1 MVYSVLLLII
11 IILFMIADIDKK
23 GLDISSPILL
33 FSFMQAIS
41 LLIQILSFIFYGLKP
56 KYEFNIWSFIIVL
69 CSYLSFYFGASLFE
83 KGKMINNAIK
93 SYNSSKNE
101 SSIAFYL
108 TAAIGIIGT
117 FISLKNMIVFKNPL
131 LFLLYNYNYFDMYF
145 KTSSI
150 GSILW
155 LSNIASLFWYNF
167 SKKKIIDKLLAIIC
181 FINILFRAA
190 YLYIIIG
197 VFYFCIPQ
205 AILNKKAN
213 NKDILIYFVIIGI
226 LIIAIPFISYSQVS
240 IREGEYFIK
249 IYPYTAGS
257 FSNLAY
263 YANSLILS
271 GPENMHNS
279 RNIFRDLGFG
289 QIMIYIDKYLNTNL
303 YQEPI
308 NSGFLNQIEGIEEEG
323 NMSSIYLTVVK
334 NPILIG
340 ESMLFILGAL
350 SSILRKYSINNL
362 FFMSSL
368 CFFSAANFLSFSGGG
383 HFATT
388 RFFPALLYIWPFL
401 LLKMIIKTALSKNTL
416 QYKCASNNLQ

>member
-1 MVYSVLLLII
+1 MVYSILLLII
-11 IILFMIADIDKK
+11 IILFMITDIAKK
-23 GLDISSPILL
+23 GFDISSPMLL

-41 LLIQILSFIFYGLKP
+41 LLIQILSFILYGLKP

-69 CSYLSFYFGASLFE
+69 CSYLSFYFGTKLFE
-83 KGKMINNAIK
+83 KGKIINNAIY
-93 SYNSSKNE
+93 SYNCIENKFSM
-101 SSIAFYL
+101 AFYL
-108 TAAIGIIGT
+108 TAATGIIGT
-117 FISLKNMIVFKNPL
+117 FISLKNMMIFKNPL
-131 LFLLYNYNYFDMYF
+131 LFLLNNYDYFDMYF

-155 LSNIASLFWYNF
+155 LSNIAALFWYNF
-167 SKKKIIDKLLAIIC
+167 SKKKIIDKLLTIIC
-181 FINILFRAA
+181 FINIVFRAA

-197 VFYFCIPQ
+197 LFYFCIPQ
-205 AILNKKAN
+205 AILDKKAN
-213 NKDILIYFVIIGI
+213 NKNILIYFIIIGI
-226 LIIAIPFISYSQVS
+226 LIISIPFISYSQVS

-271 GPENMHNS
+271 GPENMHNA
-279 RNIFRDLGFG
+279 RNISRDLGFG
-289 QIMIYIDKYLNTNL
+289 QIMIYIDKYLNTNF

-323 NMSSIYLTVVK
+323 NMSSIYLVVVK

-340 ESMLFILGAL
+340 MAMLFLLGAL

-388 RFFPALLYIWPFL
+388 RFFPALLYIWPFIF
-401 LLKMIIKTALSKNTL
+401 LKMIIKTALSKNKL
-416 QYKCASNNLQ
+416 KYKYASNNL